1 MRTFD
6 PATPAHADLAPLADH
21 PWTRGTHRDATAHL
35 VRLGWTPCGVGD
47 WAVGLRSPSG
57 HLAARVCPFDPAY
70 AAFLDL
76 CRRCDGN
83 PYLPRVE
90 RAEALDG
97 GGTMTVMEFL
107 RPVEAPVADAVRRQ
121 WHERPTPVPAS
132 TRHARTGPAGDAPDA
147 PAAAQP
153 APATADSATGD
164 SVAAGPVAAGPV
176 VPAPVVA
183 DDPDFAAAH
192 RAACDVNAAYRG
204 SMPWWDGI
212 DLNAGNVRRALDGR
226 LTLIDIF
233 CMDGAS
239 LYAQVLADARVVRER
254 MGEEHTRHLLDIPY
268 IARESTPEEIDALRR
283 AWER

>member
-1 MRTFD
+1 MRAFD
-6 PATPAHADLAPLADH
+6 PAMPAHADLAPLADH

-107 RPVEAPVADAVRRQ
+107 RPVEAPVADAVQRQ

-132 TRHARTGPAGDAPDA
+132 IRQVRTEPANDA
-147 PAAAQP
+147 PAAVG
-153 APATADSATGD
+153 PATADPGTGD
-164 SVAAGPVAAGPV
+164 SVAAG
-176 VPAPVVA
+176 PVVA
-183 DDPDFAAAH
+183 DDPDFAAVH
-192 RAACDVNAAYRG
+192 RAACDVNAAYRA
-204 SMPWWDGI
+204 STPWWDGI